1 MLLAPA
7 ALNQQL
13 VHADETELQQS
24 SSQSDAEVISKQQN
38 QPNQN
43 SDKDKSTDNKT
54 AANDT
59 NDKKPT
65 ADNKSSNANK
75 QSSHNKQTNSA
86 LNNKQTTNS
95 AAKNTLST
103 NNSNQTSRGL
113 NSSNT
118 ANTGSVNKIYQND
131 ADKINK
137 PKAKAK
143 ASSKKIRK
151 HQQTDDADLDL
162 YLAKPGYTNSI
173 RSQKQPNTK
182 PAVISRK
189 IIYHRA
195 SANSDNH
202 QALPQAS
209 ESLLP
214 VLPNTGFKKSVWQ
227 HDNHPIT
234 LKSAALGLAACIIF
248 LAAISI
254 PSKRY

>member
-24 SSQSDAEVISKQQN
+24 SSQSDAETINKQQN
-38 QPNQN
+38 KLNQN

-54 AANDT
+54 AANETD
-59 NDKKPT
+59 NKKPT
-65 ADNKSSNANK
+65 ADNKSSNINK

-86 LNNKQTTNS
+86 LNNKQTANS
-95 AAKNTLST
+95 AKNTSSIDD
-103 NNSNQTSRGL
+103 SNQISRSS
-113 NSSNT
+113 NSSKA
-118 ANTGSVNKIYQND
+118 ANTTSINKIHQND
-131 ADKINK
+131 TDKINK
-137 PKAKAK
+137 PKAKTK
-143 ASSKKIRK
+143 ASSKKIQK

-173 RSQKQPNTK
+173 RSQKQQNTK
-182 PAVISRK
+182 STVISRK

-202 QALPQAS
+202 HALPQAS
-209 ESLLP
+209 ASLLP

>member
-13 VHADETELQQS
+13 VHADETESLQS
-24 SSQSDAEVISKQQN
+24 SSQSDAEAISKQQN
-38 QPNQN
+38 KPNQN
-43 SDKDKSTDNKT
+43 SDKDKSTDDKT

-59 NDKKPT
+59 NNKKPT
-65 ADNKSSNANK
+65 ADNKSSNINK

-86 LNNKQTTNS
+86 LDTKRTANS
-95 AAKNTLST
+95 AAKNTLS
-103 NNSNQTSRGL
+103 NDA
-113 NSSNT
+113 SNT
-118 ANTGSVNKIYQND
+118 ANTAFANKIHQND
-131 ADKINK
+131 TDKINK

-151 HQQTDDADLDL
+151 HQQTDDTDLDL

-173 RSQKQPNTK
+173 RSQKQQNTK
-182 PAVISRK
+182 PAVLSRK
-189 IIYHRA
+189 ITYHRA

-209 ESLLP
+209 ASLLP

-234 LKSAALGLAACIIF
+234 LKSAVLGLLACIIF

-254 PSKRY
+254 PSKRC

>member
-13 VHADETELQQS
+13 VYADETELQQS
-24 SSQSDAEVISKQQN
+24 SNQSDAETINKQQN
-38 QPNQN
+38 KPNQN
-43 SDKDKSTDNKT
+43 SDKDKSTDDKT

-59 NDKKPT
+59 NNKKPT

-75 QSSHNKQTNSA
+75 QSRHNKQTNSA
-86 LNNKQTTNS
+86 LDSKQVTNS
-95 AAKNTLST
+95 AKNTSSIDD
-103 NNSNQTSRGL
+103 SNQTSRASS
-113 NSSNT
+113 SSNT
-118 ANTGSVNKIYQND
+118 ANTASINKIHQND
-131 ADKINK
+131 VDKANM
-137 PKAKAK
+137 PRAKAK

-151 HQQTDDADLDL
+151 NQQTDDTDLDL

-173 RSQKQPNTK
+173 RSQKQQNTK
-182 PAVISRK
+182 LNVLSRK
-189 IIYHRA
+189 VIYHRA

-202 QALPQAS
+202 HALPQAS
-209 ESLLP
+209 ASLLP

-234 LKSAALGLAACIIF
+234 LKSAVLGLLACIIF
-248 LAAISI
+248 LVAISI